1 MAKDRPGD
9 VVIGSDTI
17 VVLDGSVF
25 GKPKTPEEA
34 VSMLRTLSGR
44 IHTVYTGVAV
54 VEHGETRSFVQSTKV
69 EFFVLS
75 DEFIRQYVA
84 TGDPLDKAGAYGIQ
98 GPGALLVKGLVG
110 DYFNVM
116 GFPVAAVA
124 RFLGL
129 VP

>member
-44 IHTVYTGVAV
+44 THTVYTGVAV
-54 VEHGETRSFVQSTKV
+54 VEPGETRSCVQSTKV

>member
-1 MAKDRPGD
+1 
-9 VVIGSDTI
+9 
-17 VVLDGSVF
+17 
-25 GKPKTPEEA
+25 
-34 VSMLRTLSGR
+34 MLRTLSGR
-44 IHTVYTGVAV
+44 THTVYTGVAV